1 VTQRDWANKHQRSG
15 QTCYLY
21 ILPKDGDISNFHI
34 VCTCA
39 PNDSAAEL
47 YLLWNAFN
55 PILCLMKNK
64 KTLFFPY
71 AV

>member
-1 VTQRDWANKHQRSG
+1 VKQRDWANKHQSSG
-15 QTCYLY
+15 QTFYLY
-21 ILPKDGDISNFHI
+21 ILPKDGGSSNFHI

-39 PNDSAAEL
+39 PNDSASDL
-47 YLLWNAFN
+47 YLIWIAFN

-64 KTLFFPY
+64 EKVFCPY